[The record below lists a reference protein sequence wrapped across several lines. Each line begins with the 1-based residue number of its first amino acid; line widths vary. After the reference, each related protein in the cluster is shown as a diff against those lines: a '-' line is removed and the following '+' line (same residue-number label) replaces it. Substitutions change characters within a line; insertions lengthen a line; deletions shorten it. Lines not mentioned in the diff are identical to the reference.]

1 MKFIGDVHGKY
12 NQYERII
19 SECENS
25 IQVGDMGVGFKRQN
39 PVWGQ
44 SEYFP
49 NPSYDKMV
57 LGNHRFIRGNHDNP
71 AVCMKHTQY
80 IPDGHTE
87 NGMMFIG
94 GALSIDRDWR
104 TEGFDYWTDEE
115 LTQGDFY
122 WMMDV
127 YKEYKPKIMVTHE
140 CPDSIAD
147 LLLNNRAKFKDG
159 SITRQAFDGMF
170 KEYKPE
176 VHIFGHWHVDFDQV
190 ILGTRFICL
199 NELSTI
205 DLDMNDLTKGEIV
218 PNKA

>member
-12 NQYERII
+12 AQYERII

-25 IQVGDMGVGFKRQN
+25 IQVGDMGIGFKRQN
-39 PVWGQ
+39 PAWGE

-49 NPSYDKMV
+49 DPGYNKMV

-71 AVCMKHTQY
+71 AVCMKHTQC

-87 NGMMFIG
+87 DGMMFIG
-94 GALSIDRDWR
+94 GALSIDRAWR
-104 TEGFDYWTDEE
+104 TEGIDYWADEE

-122 WMMDV
+122 WMMDI
-127 YKEYKPKIMVTHE
+127 YKDYKPKIMVTHE

-147 LLLNNRAKFKDG
+147 LMLQDRKKFKDG

-170 KEYKPE
+170 EEYKPE
-176 VHIFGHWHVDFDQV
+176 VWLFGHWHTSFDQV
-190 ILGTRFICL
+190 VLGTRFICL
-199 NELSTI
+199 NELET
-205 DLDMNDLTKGEIV
+205 LDI
-218 PNKA
+218 